1 MTKKFKDN
9 ESVKPLADMA
19 IFFKNGF
26 EIIKAEKILK
36 NSWIV
41 LVERTHEHSPYVVWE
56 MDKDGVT
63 YHGDYCP
70 TKEEAEERYRIRTQ
84 K

>member
-1 MTKKFKDN
+1 MNT
-9 ESVKPLADMA
+9 
-19 IFFKNGF
+19 KNGF
-26 EIIKAEKILK
+26 EIIKAEKILE
-36 NSWIV
+36 NAWIV

-70 TKEEAEERYRIRTQ
+70 TKTEGEERYRIRTSYHRN
-84 K
+84 KI